1 MPSKLTGDAILAHTS
16 PHTYIHIY
24 TYFLTDELKRWN
36 LRTHIHITRRGQYID
51 EQRWK
56 APVSVRPLSS
66 QLYLHSRVAFAT
78 LYTLHRTI
86 ICIPGANTPP
96 TLTEGALQYTFASQ
110 HHVPPF
116 FLSLPSNSPSSA
128 NFLLPSVRKSQART
142 NNGYGKTT
150 RLSIE
155 NAPNAAINTKWR
167 LVTTRSLLLFFLL
180 LPSPFRLNSENWS
193 NDALADS
200 LLANCWENESTEWSG
215 IYPFFILSFF
225 SLFIFYFL
233 FLWANGW
240 KWRVKDAQL
249 CARARDT
256 VINLHV
262 SCFNGNRLITSTRR
276 IVCPWLFIKYD
287 DPPEH
292 SR

>member
-1 MPSKLTGDAILAHTS
+1 MVMVKQ
-16 PHTYIHIY
+16 
-24 TYFLTDELKRWN
+24 
-36 LRTHIHITRRGQYID
+36 RG
-51 EQRWK
+51 
-56 APVSVRPLSS
+56 
-66 QLYLHSRVAFAT
+66 
-78 LYTLHRTI
+78 
-86 ICIPGANTPP
+86 
-96 TLTEGALQYTFASQ
+96 
-110 HHVPPF
+110 
-116 FLSLPSNSPSSA
+116 
-128 NFLLPSVRKSQART
+128 
-142 NNGYGKTT
+142 
-150 RLSIE
+150 
-155 NAPNAAINTKWR
+155 
-167 LVTTRSLLLFFLL
+167 SLLKMRLMQPSTQNGGSLLRVLCPFFLL

-225 SLFIFYFL
+225 FLFIFYFL

-256 VINLHV
+256 VINVHV

-287 DPPEH
+287 DPPEN